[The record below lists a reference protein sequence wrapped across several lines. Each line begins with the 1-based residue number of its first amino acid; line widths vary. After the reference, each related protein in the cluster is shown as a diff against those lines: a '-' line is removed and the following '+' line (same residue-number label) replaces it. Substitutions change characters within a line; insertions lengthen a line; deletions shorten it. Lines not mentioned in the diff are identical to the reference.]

1 MEFIEILIGVDPG
14 AGGCLVALSA
24 ADFSY
29 IDHLQMPL
37 DASSRVDGFA
47 VSAWLLELSKRYYIT
62 RAYIEKVG
70 ARPHQGVCSSFS
82 FGHSVGVIVGVLS
95 VCSISTAAI
104 TPQAWKKAAGLI
116 GTEKDASRIKALESY
131 PQLKDLQKK
140 GKGQALAD
148 AIYICRAGAEINL
161 RHGWVSNF

>member
-1 MEFIEILIGVDPG
+1 MEFIGILIGVDPG
-14 AGGCLVALSA
+14 AKGCLVALSA

-47 VSAWLLELSKRYYIT
+47 VAAWLLELSARHCIAS
-62 RAYIEKVG
+62 AYIEKVG
-70 ARPHQGVCSSFS
+70 ARPRQGVCSAFS

-95 VCSISTAAI
+95 DLRVSTTAI

-131 PQLKDLQKK
+131 PQIKDLQKK

-148 AIYICRAGAEINL
+148 AIYICRAGAEIKLKNQ
-161 RHGWVSNF
+161 GA

>member
-1 MEFIEILIGVDPG
+1 VEFIEILIGVDPG
-14 AGGCLVALSA
+14 AKGCFVALSA

-37 DASSRVDGFA
+37 DVSSRVDGFA
-47 VSAWLLELSKRYYIT
+47 VAAWLLELSARYCVT
-62 RAYIEKVG
+62 GAYIEKVG
-70 ARPHQGVCSSFS
+70 ARPRQGVCSAFS
-82 FGHSVGVIVGVLS
+82 FGYSTGVIVGVLS
-95 VCSISTAAI
+95 ELRVICDQI

-131 PQLKDLQKK
+131 PQIKDLQKK

-148 AIYICRAGAEINL
+148 AIYICRAGAEIKLKNQ
-161 RHGWVSNF
+161 GV

>member
-1 MEFIEILIGVDPG
+1 MAFIEILIGVDPG

-47 VSAWLLELSKRYYIT
+47 VAAWLLELSNRCYISC
-62 RAYIEKVG
+62 AYIEKVG
-70 ARPHQGVCSSFS
+70 ARPHQGVCSCFS

-95 VCSISTAAI
+95 VCSVSITEI

-131 PQLKDLQKK
+131 PQIKDLQKK

-148 AIYICRAGAEINL
+148 AIYICRAGAEIKLKNQ
-161 RHGWVSNF
+161 GA

>member
-1 MEFIEILIGVDPG
+1 MAFIEILIGVDPG

-37 DASSRVDGFA
+37 DDSDRVDGFA
-47 VSAWLLELSKRYYIT
+47 VSAWLLKLLQHCCIT
-62 RAYIEKVG
+62 RVYIEKVG
-70 ARPHQGVCSSFS
+70 ARPAQGVCSCFS

-95 VCSISTAAI
+95 VCSVSITEI

-131 PQLKDLQKK
+131 PQIKDLQKK

-148 AIYICRAGAEINL
+148 AIYICRAGAEIKLKNQ
-161 RHGWVSNF
+161 GA

>member
-47 VSAWLLELSKRYYIT
+47 VAAWLLELSARCYIT

-70 ARPHQGVCSSFS
+70 ARPRQGVCSSFS
-82 FGHSVGVIVGVLS
+82 FGYSVGVIVGVLS
-95 VCSISTAAI
+95 DLRVIYDQI
-104 TPQAWKKAAGLI
+104 TPQTWKKAAGLI

-131 PQLKDLQKK
+131 PQVKDLQKK

-148 AIYICRAGAEINL
+148 AIYICRAGAEIKLKNS
-161 RHGWVSNF
+161 GV